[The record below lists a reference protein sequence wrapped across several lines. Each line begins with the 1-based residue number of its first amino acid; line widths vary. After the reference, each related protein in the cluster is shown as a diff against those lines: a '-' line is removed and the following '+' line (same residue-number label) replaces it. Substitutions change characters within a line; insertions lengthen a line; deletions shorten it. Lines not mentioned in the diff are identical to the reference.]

1 MKKEKNYNCKIIDR
15 IEGVIYQMQDIETT
29 KEKIFELTQE
39 YNKNNRFISQRI
51 VKGINDFT
59 IEIFKKKGV
68 EI

>member
-1 MKKEKNYNCKIIDR
+1 MKKEKNYNCKIVDR

-29 KEKIFELTQE
+29 KEKILELIEE
-39 YNKNNRFISQRI
+39 YNKNNCTISKRI
-51 VKGINDFT
+51 VKGIDNFT